1 MNSKLVIVICF
12 IMIFSSAAEAG
23 KKRCK
28 SLLEKLHTI
37 QVQQRQGYS
46 AKKGISLQVRAEK
59 VRDKWWR
66 CENTSKYSQ
75 SKHKKKQKKQVKPSK
90 AINKRVKTNTYTS
103 NSHKVIKPFVTSQA
117 IVIKSRFKGKKQQA
131 WLNYY
136 QQPKKC
142 NRAKTTQV
150 FAFCVENKAKQQ
162 EEFVRQYRD

>member
-1 MNSKLVIVICF
+1 MNIKMILVICF
-12 IMIFSSAAEAG
+12 ITLFSNGAIAG

-28 SLLEKLHTI
+28 SLLVKLQNI
-37 QVQQRQGYS
+37 QAQQRQGYS
-46 AKKGISLQVRAEK
+46 AKKGASLQARLEK
-59 VRDKWWR
+59 MRDKWWQ

-75 SKHKKKQKKQVKPSK
+75 SKKKQKKKIKLHK

-103 NSHKVIKPFVTSQA
+103 NSHKVVKPFTTSQA

-150 FAFCVENKAKQQ
+150 FAFCVENKAIQQ
-162 EEFVRQYRD
+162 DEFVRQYRD